1 VCHYLIEKTT
11 WEWQSFVILEVNWMQ
26 LNKKEIF
33 APYLMQRQVEK
44 LIGPIWLVKI
54 PKPLIKNSLF

>member
-1 VCHYLIEKTT
+1 
-11 WEWQSFVILEVNWMQ
+11 VILEVNWMQ